1 MSLNKKIIIALYF
14 VLFVGVLFS
23 SVFLIRA
30 TVLDKQSYMYD
41 LQLSNGEMIINT
53 LKNKKGLNNDQLEAE
68 LNGIIENFSGLSNMG
83 VGLFYKEGSKSTIF
97 KKANGDLWPA
107 SIEIPTNYW
116 QNSVATSSHREGLIR
131 SLLPIDDNRALIIV
145 SKDDHI
151 FNMVLSYLK
160 KTLPFI
166 LLIMGVVGIFGWFF
180 ATRLTKPIENLNS
193 STKELAKGKWSIKVP
208 NTNTTE
214 INQLVDS
221 FNRLG
226 GQLYEREQEVLA
238 KERLSAL
245 GTFSAGMAHE
255 LKNPLNIISSYSQL
269 LQRKLEDG
277 SKEKKH
283 VDIIHSE
290 VHRAT
295 RIINDLMNFSRQKSL
310 AVKPVS
316 VSSFLEQ
323 LDKNFNSIEKNK
335 HINLSLISEDC
346 ESFNIDE
353 DLFFQVVINLVE
365 NATHVLEENKT
376 ESPKIDVKIYKDTD
390 NVFVS
395 IRDNGPGIPEEIIQ
409 KIFEPFY
416 TTKTVGK
423 GTGLGLAY
431 CQGIVQQHEGN
442 LKVNSQ
448 PGETEFLI
456 TIPS

>member
-30 TVLDKQSYMYD
+30 SVLDKQNYMYD

-53 LKNKKGLNNDQLEAE
+53 LKNKTDLSDEKLEEE
-68 LNGIIENFSGLSNMG
+68 LNTVIENLSGLSDMG
-83 VGLFYKEGSKSTIF
+83 VGLFYKNDSRATIF
-97 KKANGDLWPA
+97 KKAKGELWPV
-107 SIEIPTNYW
+107 SIEIPNNYW
-116 QNSVATSSHREGLIR
+116 QNLVATSSHRGGLIR
-131 SLLPIDDNRALIIV
+131 SVLPIDSERALIIV
-145 SKDDHI
+145 SKDDHV
-151 FNMVLSYLK
+151 FDMLLSYLK
-160 KTLPFI
+160 KTLPLI
-166 LLIMGVVGIFGWFF
+166 LLIMAIVGVFGWFF
-180 ATRLTKPIENLNS
+180 ATRLTKPIENLNL
-193 STKELAKGKWSIKVP
+193 STKELAKGKWSIQVP
-208 NTNTTE
+208 NTSTTE

-283 VDIIHSE
+283 VDIIYSE

-310 AVKPVS
+310 VVKPAS
-316 VSSFLEQ
+316 VSSFLEE
-323 LDKNFNSIEKNK
+323 LDKNFNFIEKNK
-335 HINLSLISEDC
+335 QISLSLASQDC

-365 NATHVLEENKT
+365 NATHVLEEN
-376 ESPKIDVKIYKDTD
+376 EIENPKIDVKIYKDTD

-395 IRDNGPGIPEEIIQ
+395 IKDNGPGIPEEIIQ

-416 TTKTVGK
+416 TTKIVGK

-431 CQGIVQQHEGN
+431 CQGIVQQHEGV
-442 LKVNSQ
+442 LKVKSR
-448 PGETEFLI
+448 PGETEFII
-456 TIPS
+456 TIPT